1 MKRTLVRLLP
11 AVAIGIILGLTA
23 PGASAQQNSN
33 TATGQVKESGREV
46 KRAGTSAGHN
56 MKHGRVVRS
65 GKHFGKH
72 IGRAGKHFGRA
83 TKKAVK
89 HATT

>member
-11 AVAIGIILGLTA
+11 AAALAIVLGLTA
-23 PGASAQQNSN
+23 PSALAQQNSN
-33 TATGQVKESGREV
+33 TATGQMKQSGQEV
-46 KRAGTSAGHN
+46 KRAGKSAGHN

-72 IGRAGKHFGRA
+72 IGRAGKHFGRG

-89 HATT
+89 HATS

>member
-11 AVAIGIILGLTA
+11 TAALGIILGLTT
-23 PGASAQQNSN
+23 PGAPAQQNSN
-33 TATGQVKESGREV
+33 TAKGQMKESGREV
-46 KRAGTSAGHN
+46 KQAGKSAGHN

-72 IGRAGKHFGRA
+72 MGRAGKHFGRA

-89 HATT
+89 HATS